1 MSDFICFD
9 EMYLVEIDK
18 AFTKDDFICFTL
30 KDSEGIFK
38 FKRPKDDIVKSES
51 CLGRFLHLNQ
61 DKRLH
66 PSTIKD
72 IVSTFDSVD
81 TYICP
86 IDVKFILNPH
96 KNKRRIPYE

>member
-9 EMYLVEIDK
+9 EMYLVEIEK
-18 AFTKDDFICFTL
+18 AFTHDGCICFTL

-51 CLGRFLHLNQ
+51 YLGRFLHLNQ

-72 IVSTFDSVD
+72 IVSTFDSID

-86 IDVKFILNPH
+86 IDVTFMLNPH